1 MVRARRKV
9 LKLLLKRGVV
19 VTSFLLT
26 SLYCICKL
34 LLTIANFN
42 ILVQSESFA
51 KFTAMKWLFSLDI
64 VGLSILTMEACLNYF
79 GFSVYYIRAPRVI
92 FLLFIGLLPSIVFT
106 SLNLNELSSLDDF
119 KHPSISYFIDP

>member
-34 LLTIANFN
+34 LLTIATFN
-42 ILVQSESFA
+42 ILLQSEDS
-51 KFTAMKWLFSLDI
+51 KFTSLKWLFSLDI
-64 VGLSILTMEACLNYF
+64 VALSFLAVESCLNYF

-92 FLLFIGLLPSIVFT
+92 FLLFFALLPSLVFT
-106 SLNLNELSSLDDF
+106 SLNLSEFSRLDNF
-119 KHPSISYFIDP
+119 ENPMKSYFFD

>member
-34 LLTIANFN
+34 LLTIATFN
-42 ILVQSESFA
+42 ILLQSEDS
-51 KFTAMKWLFSLDI
+51 KFTSMKWLFSLDI
-64 VGLSILTMEACLNYF
+64 VALSLLAVESCLNYF

-92 FLLFIGLLPSIVFT
+92 FLLFFALLPSIVFT
-106 SLNLNELSSLDDF
+106 NLNLSEFSRLDNF
-119 KHPSISYFIDP
+119 EKPMKPYFFD